1 MSLSLHS
8 STEYLGGSNR
18 WSRNERD
25 IVPEKS
31 SIGLI
36 SSKISSSP
44 DWVGTSLRPACWAAS
59 TLAFHFSLPSSQ
71 SKDSVCSARRSGTS
85 RGSLMRANET
95 RFGPVAVFEALREA
109 AKSGPS
115 EGSRRTDD
123 THARRPMSGAL
134 RLLSHVDRQRAAQ
147 RGSVADC
154 HTAGNSSAAGC
165 ITVAWQHRSSA
176 RSSQERTWT
185 FPALTSSEEGH
196 SLRPITVR
204 RPLTPASDR
213 PPFPW

>member
-1 MSLSLHS
+1 
-8 STEYLGGSNR
+8 
-18 WSRNERD
+18 RD
-25 IVPEKS
+25 MVPEKS

-59 TLAFHFSLPSSQ
+59 TRAFHLSLPSNQ

-85 RGSLMRANET
+85 RGSLIRAKET

-123 THARRPMSGAL
+123 ARTPDDPRSKAVQDG
-134 RLLSHVDRQRAAQ
+134 LLTVFENVDSQRAAQ
-147 RGSVADC
+147 RGSVAEGY
-154 HTAGNSSAAGC
+154 TAGKQSAAVC
-165 ITVAWQHRSSA
+165 IT
-176 RSSQERTWT
+176 
-185 FPALTSSEEGH
+185 
-196 SLRPITVR
+196 
-204 RPLTPASDR
+204 
-213 PPFPW
+213 